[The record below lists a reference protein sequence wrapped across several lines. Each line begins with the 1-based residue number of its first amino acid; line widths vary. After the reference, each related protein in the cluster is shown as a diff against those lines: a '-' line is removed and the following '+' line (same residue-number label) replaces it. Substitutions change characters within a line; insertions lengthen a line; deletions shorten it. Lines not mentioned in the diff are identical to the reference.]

1 MLGMFVVLAVL
12 VTLPGARAAAAPTV
26 ASAALVRDLD
36 VHQLGLDLAAQADE
50 DGACEEVEPQELLEC
65 GSQYADMLD
74 APLVVALLR
83 ALDVRLTEAACDE
96 LLADLWAQQMC
107 VAGSLQCGK
116 LNAGAP
122 PGAPPKLTSSSASG
136 NSHWVNGLG
145 DLSTVQSIAF
155 AETTRVLDSRD
166 LQPPVPP
173 PRLSGH

>member
-1 MLGMFVVLAVL
+1 MFGVLAVL
-12 VTLPGARAAAAPTV
+12 LTLPRGEAAAASPAV
-26 ASAALVRDLD
+26 VRDLD
-36 VHQLGLDLAAQADE
+36 IRDLAAEVDEDGADE

-107 VAGSLQCGK
+107 VAGSVQCGK